1 LCNIAKYG
9 LYYDINSIPQYQK
22 EDIIECTNNFF
33 IKPFMSKTINKKIQV
48 SLLLIATMGV
58 MSGIT
63 IVSSLPLISNT
74 FNHIPNIEFLSKMML
89 TIPSIVIALFA
100 PIAGIIVDRFG
111 RLKPLY
117 MGVLLFVIGGSSGF
131 YLENFYAILAGRAIL
146 GMAVALLMTSST
158 ALIGDYLNE
167 KGRHKFMSI
176 QGMAVAIGGII
187 FITAGGLLAQID
199 WSYPFAIYILPLFF
213 LPLLLTSLYEPKKHT
228 HVESEIEI
236 EAKLWPIYLTA
247 FFAMVL
253 FYMLP
258 TQLPYLIIETLDGKP
273 STIGLVIAT
282 AMVFNALTS
291 KQYAKLKGRFSYMH
305 IYMITFIF
313 FGTGLFIISQANSIA
328 QLFYST
334 AFIGIGFG
342 LILVNTNSWFLA
354 KVPAHKRGKASGV
367 LASSFFL
374 GQFSSPLLLEPIVK
388 IFGIQGLFLIISCV
402 AIMISITLFLKG
414 KVSKN

>member
-1 LCNIAKYG
+1 
-9 LYYDINSIPQYQK
+9 
-22 EDIIECTNNFF
+22 
-33 IKPFMSKTINKKIQV
+33 MSNTINKKIRI

-63 IVSSLPLISNT
+63 VVSSLPLISQT
-74 FNHIPNIEFLSKMML
+74 FNHIPDIEFLSKMML

-100 PIAGIIVDRFG
+100 PVAGIVVDRFG
-111 RLKPLY
+111 RLGPLY
-117 MGVLLFVIGGSSGF
+117 MGIGLFIIGGSSGF
-131 YLENFYAILAGRAIL
+131 YLENFYAILMGRAIL
-146 GMAVALLMTSST
+146 GMGVALLMTSST
-158 ALIGDYLNE
+158 ALIGDYFDE
-167 KGRHKFMSI
+167 EARHKFMSI

-187 FITAGGLLAQID
+187 FITAGGLLAQLH
-199 WSYPFAIYILPLFF
+199 WSYPFAIYF
-213 LPLLLTSLYEPKKHT
+213 LPLLFLPLILSALYEPRKHH
-228 HVESEIEI
+228 HVETEVEI
-236 EAKLWPIYLTA
+236 EAKLWPVYLTA

-291 KQYAKLKGRFSYMH
+291 RQYAKLKRRFSYQQ
-305 IYMITFIF
+305 IYIITFIF
-313 FGTGLFIISQANSIA
+313 FGTGLFIISQASAITH
-328 QLFYST
+328 LFYST

-354 KVPAHKRGKASGV
+354 KVPAHKRGKGSGV

-374 GQFSSPLLLEPIVK
+374 GQFSSPLLLQPLVTRYE
-388 IFGIQGLFLIISCV
+388 IQGLFLIVSCI
-402 AIMISITLFLKG
+402 AIIVSITLFIQHRITRG
-414 KVSKN
+414 KREAKK

>member
-1 LCNIAKYG
+1 
-9 LYYDINSIPQYQK
+9 
-22 EDIIECTNNFF
+22 
-33 IKPFMSKTINKKIQV
+33 MSKTINKNIQI

-63 IVSSLPLISNT
+63 VVSSLPLISKT
-74 FNHIPNIEFLSKMML
+74 FSDIPNIEFLSKMML
-89 TIPSIVIALFA
+89 TIPSIIIALFA
-100 PIAGIIVDRFG
+100 PVAGIIVDKFG

-117 MGVLLFVIGGSSGF
+117 TGIILFVLGGSSGF
-131 YLENFYAILAGRAIL
+131 YLENFYAILSGRAVL
-146 GMAVALLMTSST
+146 GIAVALLMTSST

-176 QGMAVAIGGII
+176 QGMAVAIGGIV
-187 FITAGGLLAQID
+187 FITAGGFLAQLH
-199 WSYPFAIYILPLFF
+199 WSYPFAIYLLPLLF
-213 LPLLLTSLYEPKKHT
+213 LPLLATSLYEPKKHI
-228 HVESEIEI
+228 HLESDIEI
-236 EAKLWPIYLTA
+236 QSKLWPIYLTA

-258 TQLPYLIIETLDGKP
+258 TQLPYLIIDTLHGKP
-273 STIGLVIAT
+273 STIGFVIAV
-282 AMVFNALTS
+282 AMLFNALTS
-291 KQYAKLKGRFSYMH
+291 RQYAKLKGRFSYEQ

-313 FGTGLFIISQANSIA
+313 FGTGLFIISQANSTE

-334 AFIGIGFG
+334 AFIGTGFG

-388 IFGIQGLFLIISCV
+388 IYGIQGLFLIVSGV
-402 AIMISITLFLKG
+402 AIMISLTLFLKG
-414 KVSKN
+414 KMSKNQRVH